1 MYYLWF
7 HRLLYG
13 FVWQFKATI
22 RWRLST
28 KSKVVLFGVQRLQG
42 QLFRIWE
49 VLFAKVSKRPNTCK
63 FTWVLHRSIGWKR
76 ARVFNRLCSSYQSID
91 TGNYIRLHFF
101 LLLQILIHTIWWTNF
116 IFKLISFSYFFVFV
130 SRDRNQMRPCSPVSL
145 ASYYTYT
152 WLSSSLARSSSTLVS
167 TPNSLSFGLTC
178 LRFQRWQ
185 PNL

>member
-28 KSKVVLFGVQRLQG
+28 KSKIVLFGIQRLQG

-49 VLFAKVSKRPNTCK
+49 VLFAKISKRPNTCK
-63 FTWVLHRSIGWKR
+63 FTWVLHRSISWKR
-76 ARVFNRLCSSYQSID
+76 ARVFDRLCSSYQSID

-101 LLLQILIHTIWWTNF
+101 CCCKFWYTQFDGLIL
-116 IFKLISFSYFFVFV
+116 FSNWF
-130 SRDRNQMRPCSPVSL
+130 RL
-145 ASYYTYT
+145 AT
-152 WLSSSLARSSSTLVS
+152 SSSLSAETETKCAHALPSHWHPTTRIHDYRHL
-167 TPNSLSFGLTC
+167 
-178 LRFQRWQ
+178 
-185 PNL
+185 